1 MSTYLS
7 IDGLRALLVLVLA
20 IGQAVMAY
28 WPDLRNWPE
37 TISSRSARYSTPV
50 VPIGWAFAIWGLI
63 FLTCFGFA
71 IWHALPANL
80 GDPFLRQLGWFA
92 AAIFAINIAWEFYV
106 PKRDIDWGSVALIV
120 FSLALLLSVVS
131 LLHHGTPDGVLGFVA
146 VSLPFQLFAGW
157 ITAATFVN
165 LSSTLE
171 MSGIRI
177 GTKSSLLLLALAV
190 LLGGVVSFMTG
201 MIAYAMVVAWALFG
215 IVMANRKSD
224 GNTVVGHAALL
235 TIPIA
240 PLLAVVGMMR

>member
-7 IDGLRALLVLVLA
+7 VDGLRALIVIVLA
-20 IGQAVMAY
+20 IGQAAMAW

-80 GDPFLRQLGWFA
+80 DDPFLRQLGWLA
-92 AAIFAINIAWEFYV
+92 AAIFAINIAWESYV

-120 FSLALLLSVVS
+120 LSLVLLLMVVS
-131 LLHHGTPDGVLGFVA
+131 RIHDDPPNGLLGFLT

-157 ITAATFVN
+157 ITAATFIN
-165 LSSTLE
+165 LSSTLK
-171 MSGIRI
+171 MSGADA
-177 GTKSSLLLLALAV
+177 GTGLSLSLLTMAV
-190 LLGGVVSFMTG
+190 LLGGIVSFMTG
-201 MIAYAMVVAWALFG
+201 MIAYGIVIAWALFG
-215 IVMANRKSD
+215 IVMANRENE
-224 GNTVVGHAALL
+224 GNAAVARAALVA
-235 TIPIA
+235 IPVA
-240 PLLAVVGMMR
+240 PLLAILATLL

>member
-7 IDGLRALLVLVLA
+7 IDGLRALTVLILA

-63 FLTCFGFA
+63 FLACLGFA

-80 GDPFLRQLGWFA
+80 DDPFLRQLGWFA
-92 AAIFAINIAWEFYV
+92 AAIFAINITWEFYV

-120 FSLALLLSVVS
+120 LSLALLLSVVM
-131 LLHHGTPDGVLGFVA
+131 LLHHNSQDSVFGFVA

-165 LSSTLE
+165 LSSTLK
-171 MSGIRI
+171 MTGIHI
-177 GTKSSLLLLALAV
+177 GTKSSFSLLALAV
-190 LLGGVVSFMTG
+190 LLGGMVSFMTG
-201 MIAYAMVVAWALFG
+201 MIAYSMVIAWALFG
-215 IVMANRKSD
+215 IVMANRESD
-224 GNTVVGHAALL
+224 GNTGVARAALL

-240 PLLAVVGMMR
+240 PLLAVVGMIR